1 MEEDALMFFILSKTV
16 AVLLL
21 PSNILIAIGIA
32 GVVFVCTPWRRLGQG
47 LMVISLVLLAF
58 AAFLPVGAVLEHV
71 LESRFPPWDPSRG
84 PPDGIIILGGAI
96 NPALSRAYGATQLNE
111 NGERITAIAK
121 LARQYPNARIVY
133 SGGDGS
139 LFADAGRE
147 ADYLYPLLDTFGVP
161 RQRVLLEDRS
171 RDTYENATFTKQLV
185 KPKPGERW
193 LLVTSAWHMPRAVGC
208 FRRIGFPVEAYPV
221 DWHTRPR
228 LQLSLS
234 RKFGGGLAGLDTA
247 VHEWLGLLVYRIA
260 GRTNALLPGPATG
273 H

>member
-1 MEEDALMFFILSKTV
+1 MFFILSKTV

-32 GVVFVCTPWRRLGQG
+32 GVVFVCTPWRRLGQW

-121 LARQYPNARIVY
+121 LAQQYPNARIVY
-133 SGGDGS
+133 SGGSGS
-139 LFADAGRE
+139 IFGEDVEPE
-147 ADYLYPLLDTFGVP
+147 ARFLPAMLSDLGVP
-161 RQRVLLEDRS
+161 ASRVTLEERS
-171 RDTYENATFTKQLV
+171 RNTHENAVFSEELI

-193 LLVTSAWHMPRAVGC
+193 LLVTSAWHMPRSVGC
-208 FRRIGFPVEAYPV
+208 FRRVGFPVEAYPV
-221 DWHTRPR
+221 DWHASPDPDFR
-228 LQLSLS
+228 LSS
-234 RKFGGGLAGLDTA
+234 KFGAGLRDFDDA
-247 VHEWLGLLVYRIA
+247 VHEWTGLFVYWLT
-260 GRTNALLPGPATG
+260 GRTSAFFPGPG
-273 H
+273 